1 MSMSRF
7 LTLALC
13 AFALCSTSQNTFAA
27 PNTAAWTPIEN
38 QVAQITA
45 GPQVTIVHFWAPWC
59 PNCRAELDK
68 YGWRDFL
75 LVNQDVK
82 VVFVTIW
89 SADDGAALLK
99 KTGVSEQPNFQ
110 LLVHP
115 NTSRKEDE
123 RMQTFMGESIS
134 WIPTTWIF
142 KDGQLR
148 YALNYGEM
156 HFSLL
161 QQLVR
166 DASDKWEHTIAP
178 K

>member
-1 MSMSRF
+1 MNRI
-7 LTLALC
+7 LTLLACAVALFSISLR
-13 AFALCSTSQNTFAA
+13 ASAV
-27 PNTAAWTPIEN
+27 PNSAAWTPIEN

-59 PNCRAELDK
+59 ANCRAELDK
-68 YGWRDFL
+68 FGWRDFL
-75 LVNQDVK
+75 LVNPEVK

-89 SADDGAALLK
+89 SADDGAAVLK
-99 KTGVSEQPNFQ
+99 KDGVAEQPNFQ

-123 RMQTFMGESIS
+123 RVQTFMGESIS
-134 WIPTTWIF
+134 WIPTTWVF

-148 YALNYGEM
+148 YALNYGEL

-166 DASDKWEHTIAP
+166 DAADKWEHTIAP

>member
-1 MSMSRF
+1 MSHFFARLLGVLILLAIPRF
-7 LTLALC
+7 A
-13 AFALCSTSQNTFAA
+13 AAA

-68 YGWRDFL
+68 FGWRDFL
-75 LVNQDVK
+75 LVNSDVK

-89 SADDGAALLK
+89 SADDGAAVLK
-99 KTGVSEQPNFQ
+99 KAGLTEQANFQ
-110 LLVHP
+110 ALVHP
-115 NTSRKEDE
+115 NTSRKEED

-166 DASDKWEHTIAP
+166 DASDKWEHTITP

>member
-1 MSMSRF
+1 MSRF
-7 LTLALC
+7 FTRVLGVFTLLVLPH
-13 AFALCSTSQNTFAA
+13 FASAA
-27 PNTAAWTPIEN
+27 PNSAAWTPIEN

-45 GPQVTIVHFWAPWC
+45 GPQVAIVHFWAPWC

-68 YGWRDFL
+68 FGWRDFL
-75 LVNQDVK
+75 IVNPDVK

-89 SADDGAALLK
+89 SDDSGAAVLK
-99 KTGVSEQPNFQ
+99 KDGVSEQPNFQ

-134 WIPTTWIF
+134 WIPTTWVF

-148 YALNYGEM
+148 YALNYGEL

-166 DASDKWEHTIAP
+166 DASDKWEHTIVP

>member
-1 MSMSRF
+1 MSRF
-7 LTLALC
+7 LALAFCALAL
-13 AFALCSTSQNTFAA
+13 LSTPRNTSAA

-68 YGWRDFL
+68 FGWRDFAI
-75 LVNQDVK
+75 VNQDVK
-82 VVFVTIW
+82 IVFVTIW
-89 SADDGAALLK
+89 SPDDGAAILK
-99 KTGVSEQPNFQ
+99 KAGLTEQANFQ

-115 NTSRKEDE
+115 NPARKEDE
-123 RMQTFMGESIS
+123 RMQTFMGESIN
-134 WIPTTWIF
+134 WIPTTWVF

-148 YALNYGEM
+148 FALNYGEL
-156 HFSLL
+156 HFPLL

-166 DASDKWEHTIAP
+166 DAGNKWEHTIVP

>member
-1 MSMSRF
+1 MLF
-7 LTLALC
+7 CALTWLA
-13 AFALCSTSQNTFAA
+13 SQQSVIAA
-27 PNTAAWTPIEN
+27 VDHAAWTPIEN
-38 QVAQITA
+38 QVAQLTN

-59 PNCRAELDK
+59 PNCRAEMDK

-75 LVNQDVK
+75 IVNPETK

-89 SADDGAALLK
+89 SADDGAAVLK
-99 KTGVSEQPNFQ
+99 KTGLSEQPNFQ

-115 NTSRKEDE
+115 NPSRKPEE
-123 RMQTFMGESIS
+123 RMQTFMGEFIS

-142 KDGQLR
+142 KEGELR

-156 HFSLL
+156 HFPLL

-166 DASDKWEHTIAP
+166 DASNKWEHTIAP